1 MLSSRPRAVPAGL
14 RRGLSIVELMVGVA
28 VGLLVVSGAL
38 SMSAGNMDKSRR
50 LLADVRFNQ
59 DLRAAA
65 DLITRDLRRAGY
77 WGAAITGTQAIGATS
92 ATAQNPYAGAALA
105 EGSLSYQ
112 FSRDVAENN
121 ALDAN
126 EQFGFRVR
134 DGALQMRSDADG
146 WKDVTD
152 TRVMTV
158 AADGL
163 QIIPG
168 ETVLPLGH
176 LCPRACNAGVPNCP
190 ASTVRSYAV
199 TLAAASVTDPSA
211 VRMLRT
217 TVRLR
222 NDQLSGRCP
231 A

>member
-1 MLSSRPRAVPAGL
+1 MLSRRRAPIA
-14 RRGLSIVELMVGVA
+14 RQRGLSIVELMVGVV
-28 VGLLVVSGAL
+28 VGLFVVAGAL

-59 DLRAAA
+59 DLRVAA

-92 ATAQNPYAGAALA
+92 ATARNPYAGATVSAGGDLQ
-105 EGSLSYQ
+105 YR
-112 FSRDVAENN
+112 FSRDAVENGT
-121 ALDAN
+121 LDAN
-126 EQFGFRVR
+126 EQFGFRIR
-134 DGALQMRSDADG
+134 EGALQMRSDADG

-152 TRVMTV
+152 TKVMTV
-158 AADGL
+158 ADDGL
-163 QIIPG
+163 RIVPT

-176 LCPRACNAGVPNCP
+176 LCPRTCNAGVPNCP
-190 ASTVRSYAV
+190 TTTLRSYAI
-199 TLAAASVTDPSA
+199 TLTATPVADAAAT
-211 VRMLRT
+211 RELRT

-222 NDQLSGRCP
+222 NDQLAGRCP